1 MYRVLLVDD
10 ERQIRLGLK
19 AKLNWNEHGFEICGE
34 VADGKEAL
42 ELIAERRPDV
52 IITDIRMPIM
62 DGISLLQSCS
72 TAHPDIQFIVLSG
85 YEEFSYVKAAMQ
97 YGASDY
103 LLKPVVRKEL
113 ASRLNTIRSVLDAR
127 QKERDEEKQLK
138 RQLDINHQRL
148 REQFLLQ
155 TARAGAEGEEC
166 SEEAAR
172 LGLGEIF
179 KSNTFIQFVTLEI
192 KDTRSGAS
200 GSTPDSLLLLAVY
213 FMSHELLQLWGEEA
227 HVFRDS
233 ATPQLLHLVLK
244 CETFGENMLERWLKT
259 EFRPQLERML
269 KVRVQMGIGMVVSGQ
284 TDWRKGYLSSRLQWM
299 QQPVTGL
306 HPARSEHENN
316 ELKAESFE
324 LLPVSEKQ
332 LTLAITEGDLQ
343 TFRNTLHTLLEPTL
357 TLTLQALSVRVL
369 RLVLFLDGMASKHGL
384 KLEET
389 QYMISGLPESLWQCQ
404 TPDKAEALFV
414 HIAQKLIWHVEQG
427 QQSSGHEVVGQ
438 VVAYL
443 QEHYA
448 EEDISLSR
456 MASRFH
462 LHVSYLSELFK
473 KITTKNY
480 SEYLTEIRMTK
491 AKELLGDPQLRVS
504 DVSELVGFSNPNYFS
519 QVFKKTTGL
528 SPIDY
533 RQKNGMSM
541 PKIL

>member
-1 MYRVLLVDD
+1 MYKVLVVDD

-19 AKLNWNEHGFEICGE
+19 AKLNWNEHGFELCGE
-34 VADGKEAL
+34 AADGKEAL
-42 ELIAERRPDV
+42 ELIAMLRPDV

-62 DGISLLQSCS
+62 DGISLLQNCS

-97 YGASDY
+97 HGASDY

-113 ASRLNTIRSVLDAR
+113 ASRLNTIKSVLDAR

-166 SEEAAR
+166 SKEAAR

-244 CETFGENMLERWLKT
+244 CETFGEEMLERWLKT

-306 HPARSEHENN
+306 HPARSEPENN

-343 TFRNTLHTLLEPTL
+343 TFRSTLRTLLEPTL

-389 QYMISGLPESLWQCQ
+389 QHMISGLPESLWQCQ

-414 HIAQKLIWHVEQG
+414 HIAQKLIWHMEQG

-473 KITTKNY
+473 KITAKNY

-533 RQKNGMSM
+533 RQKNDMSK